1 MNNYYVYIHKTKDGN
16 PFYIGKGKGKRAYSI
31 ARNNHW
37 KEFVSRIG
45 QYDIEIPYTNLT
57 EEKALQLEKELIA
70 QIGLDNLTNI
80 VAEGYITAKPLTE
93 FDIQFD
99 LAKTLVKLFYD
110 FNRIHKQNP
119 KLAIEL
125 YNMVEDYNILCDYCD
140 SLKKELC
147 NLK

>member
-45 QYDIEIPYTNLT
+45 QYNIEIPYTNLT

-80 VAEGYITAKPLTE
+80 LAEGYITAKPLTK

-119 KLAIEL
+119 KLATEL

-140 SLKKELC
+140 SLKKEL
-147 NLK
+147 

>member
-45 QYDIEIPYTNLT
+45 QYNIEIPYTNLT

-80 VAEGYITAKPLTE
+80 LAEGYITAKPLTE

-119 KLAIEL
+119 KLATEL

-140 SLKKELC
+140 SLKKEL
-147 NLK
+147 